1 MKDPISAVDL
11 FCGVG
16 GLSYGLQ
23 QAGISVVAGVDV
35 DTRCAYPF
43 EQNIDAP
50 FLEMDV
56 RDLTAAHL
64 KRLWTPDTYRLLAG
78 CAPCQPFSSFR
89 RGANTTSEDNWP
101 LLREFGR
108 LIGETKPHFVTMENV
123 PRLAGTTVFA
133 EFCELLE
140 SNGYTV
146 AFRTWFGPR
155 YGLAQSRRRL
165 VLLASRIG
173 PIEIPEG
180 RLPEERFRT
189 VRDVIGR
196 LRPVPDGEADPKDRL
211 HVTRKLSA
219 LNAKRI
225 KNSRPGGTWDDW
237 PDELLA
243 DCHRRA
249 TGASFRS
256 VYSRMEWDKPSPTI
270 TTQAHNFGT
279 GRFGHPDQ
287 HRALTLREAAMLQ
300 GFPKSYKFLHPKKK
314 VELSTLGR
322 LIGNAVPPLLG
333 KIVGEQIQ
341 VVANRESVKK

>member
-1 MKDPISAVDL
+1 
-11 FCGVG
+11 
-16 GLSYGLQ
+16 
-23 QAGISVVAGVDV
+23 
-35 DTRCAYPF
+35 
-43 EQNIDAP
+43 
-50 FLEMDV
+50 
-56 RDLTAAHL
+56 
-64 KRLWTPDTYRLLAG
+64 
-78 CAPCQPFSSFR
+78 
-89 RGANTTSEDNWP
+89 
-101 LLREFGR
+101 
-108 LIGETKPHFVTMENV
+108 MENV

-243 DCHRRA
+243 DCHRMGQAFAHDYHSGAQFRHRSFRPSRSTPRVDASGSSDAAGISEIVQVPTPQKKGRA
-249 TGASFRS
+249 VDTGATDWECSTS
-256 VYSRMEWDKPSPTI
+256 TSGENSW
-270 TTQAHNFGT
+270 GT
-279 GRFGHPDQ
+279 DPGR
-287 HRALTLREAAMLQ
+287 R
-300 GFPKSYKFLHPKKK
+300 
-314 VELSTLGR
+314 
-322 LIGNAVPPLLG
+322 
-333 KIVGEQIQ
+333 
-341 VVANRESVKK
+341 